1 MSGEAVSL
9 FSKNRILDFDFN
21 ISFYFS
27 AHCNILKQ
35 SEIALRLAPGA
46 NTMYRKGS
54 SKKKKKSKR
63 INHGLIA
70 QKSDSRCQVYK
81 LLYSFASFAM
91 IRIYFKS
98 HFICIYAMSFYS
110 LTINFHMN

>member
-46 NTMYRKGS
+46 NTMYRMGFL
-54 SKKKKKSKR
+54 KKKKAR
-63 INHGLIA
+63 ELIMDFLPKKA
-70 QKSDSRCQVYK
+70 TVDVRFTNCYTV
-81 LLYSFASFAM
+81 LLHL
-91 IRIYFKS
+91 R
-98 HFICIYAMSFYS
+98 
-110 LTINFHMN
+110 